1 MILWILA
8 GYVVTAV
15 AFYSY
20 IVSTAQEDP
29 GDKAATVIT
38 LADWQRNREE
48 SGRKAA

>member
-20 IVSTAQEDP
+20 IVSTAQEEP
-29 GDKAATVIT
+29 QEKAATVID
-38 LADWQRNREE
+38 LVDWQRSRDENV
-48 SGRKAA
+48 RKAA

>member
-20 IVSTAQEDP
+20 IVASAQEEP
-29 GDKAATVIT
+29 QEKAATVIT
-38 LADWQRNREE
+38 LTDWQRNREE
-48 SGRKAA
+48 NARKAA

>member
-20 IVSTAQEDP
+20 IVSTAQEEP
-29 GDKAATVIT
+29 QERAATVIE
-38 LADWQRNREE
+38 LADWQRGRDEQI
-48 SGRKAA
+48 RKAA